1 MYYPERANHAMML
14 SAAQS
19 DLMMYRRENID
30 RKIIDLQ
37 RMLATT
43 DDLLTIALLNM
54 AIESFLSERDT
65 LLHVRNQRAADT
77 GQGTDEVEPFNEPTH
92 HNRTDPY

>member
-1 MYYPERANHAMML
+1 
-14 SAAQS
+14 
-19 DLMMYRRENID
+19 MMYRRENID

-54 AIESFLSERDT
+54 AIESFLSERDA
-65 LLHVRNQRAADT
+65 LRLVGNRRAADVDT
-77 GQGTDEVEPFNEPTH
+77 AKGADEVEPFNEPTH